1 MTRRP
6 HSAASRILKVLGM
19 TGPLTAR
26 RLADALDLPLGTV
39 CVALRDLH
47 QAELIMRVPSPARLR
62 TRSSLYAY
70 QLAAQCPPRPVETP
84 LHLTPLSPTQMAE
97 LSALRRQYG
106 RELVGAAH

>member
-6 HSAASRILKVLGM
+6 NSAASRVLKVLGM

-39 CVALRDLH
+39 CVALGGLQR
-47 QAELIMRVPSPARLR
+47 AGLIVRVPSPARLR
-62 TRSSLYAY
+62 TRSNLHGY
-70 QLAAQCPPRPVETP
+70 QLAAQLPTRPVEAP
-84 LHLTPLSPTQMAE
+84 PHLLPLSPVQAAE

-106 RELVGAAH
+106 RERVGARH

>member
-6 HSAASRILKVLGM
+6 NSAASRVLKVLGM

-39 CVALRDLH
+39 CVALGGLQR
-47 QAELIMRVPSPARLR
+47 AGLIVHVPAPGRLR
-62 TRSSLYAY
+62 TRSNLHAY

-84 LHLTPLSPTQMAE
+84 LHLTPLSPAQMAE

-106 RELVGAAH
+106 RELVGAAP